1 LKLSTIIVSIFMVF
15 FLIASF
21 VYSKRADYL
30 VAVVC
35 YIAAWLGAL
44 YLFLGIVGGRSD
56 AR

>member
-1 LKLSTIIVSIFMVF
+1 MKLSTIIVSIFMVF